1 MKKKTI
7 FLALGE
13 ERQDSDDNK
22 DKDNDK
28 VEDHNDKYSGS
39 ESLLVMM
46 YNGR

>member
-13 ERQDSDDNK
+13 ERQDSDDDK

-28 VEDHNDKYSGS
+28 VDHNDKYSGS